1 MNKNRNSLFILLDR
15 RGKLVNIPFESRFDL
30 TSISMKHLMES
41 NQHGSFS
48 SNTAGFII
56 SYSFHINLNKMICVL
71 FIYNFQVY
79 TFSIFHS
86 FSKIDTFYNVSHEG
100 GGYRLLR
107 PRFVA
112 NDV

>member
-15 RGKLVNIPFESRFDL
+15 RGKLVDTLFKSKFDL

-41 NQHGSFS
+41 NQHGY
-48 SNTAGFII
+48 TAGFII

-86 FSKIDTFYNVSHEG
+86 FSKIDTFYNVSYEG

>member
-15 RGKLVNIPFESRFDL
+15 RGKLVDTMFKSKFDL

-41 NQHGSFS
+41 NQYGY
-48 SNTAGFII
+48 TTGFII